1 MNRAQKIIE
10 AYRNTPWRK
19 QIQML
24 GLFAA
29 FGVVVAVVMI
39 VYVWVTSLAGAY
51 GLKVQEYQATA
62 QSLEQVIE
70 DKNAQLADL
79 TSLEN
84 LAARAAEQNYI
95 PVDPNRIRY
104 VEVEGYAGEQPIQL
118 APSTSVQPQTAQS
131 QLPHEFTT
139 SLIDWIWDMIYQI
152 SVKTGVTDLGGE

>member
-51 GLKVQEYQATA
+51 GLQVQEYQATA
-62 QSLEQVIE
+62 QALEQVIE
-70 DKNAQLADL
+70 DKNAHLADL
-79 TSLEN
+79 TSVEN
-84 LAARAAEQNYI
+84 LAARAAEQNYV

-104 VEVEGYAGEQPIQL
+104 VEVEGYTGEQPIQL
-118 APSTSVQPQTAQS
+118 APPTSAQPQTTQS
-131 QLPHEFTT
+131 QLPQEFTT
-139 SLIDWIWDMIYQI
+139 SLLDWIWDMIYQI
-152 SVKTGVTDLGGE
+152 SLKTGVTDLGGE